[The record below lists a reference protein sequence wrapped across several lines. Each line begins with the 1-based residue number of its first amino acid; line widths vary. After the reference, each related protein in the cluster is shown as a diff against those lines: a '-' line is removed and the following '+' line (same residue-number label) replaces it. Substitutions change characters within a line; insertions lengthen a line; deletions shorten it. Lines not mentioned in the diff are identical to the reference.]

1 MKMTGSGTLMGVF
14 MSTNATHTSGQV
26 EPFPKAAND
35 RSLSEQLE
43 QLRNM
48 LHNEFPDA
56 EGISLS
62 FDGQL
67 KAHIDIHKGEQLLF
81 VETRLAGLAGGIF
94 SQIHRG
100 PAPHHPFLHR
110 ISVTIAR

>member
-1 MKMTGSGTLMGVF
+1 MGVC

-26 EPFPKAAND
+26 EPFPKAAQD
-35 RSLSEQLE
+35 RTLSEQLG

-48 LHNEFPDA
+48 LQNEFPDA

-67 KAHIDIHKGEQLLF
+67 RAHIDIRKGEQLMF
-81 VETRLAGLAGGIF
+81 VETKLASMAGGIF
-94 SQIHRG
+94 NQINRG
-100 PAPHHPFLHR
+100 PAPHHPFLHL
-110 ISVTIAR
+110 ISAVIAR